1 MLRGFA
7 LLKDGSAERIES
19 RLEMAAAMER
29 GYTGIW
35 IDLEDPDQ
43 ETLNAIGDAFHL
55 DAEAL
60 DDCLSGDQR
69 PRIDEFEH
77 CLFLLTYGAVGPES
91 SEKFDPRKVS
101 AFIGSDFVITVHP
114 EPLRTINDV
123 YQRCA
128 KSPARMLTRGTNFIL
143 YAVLDGMVDRYID
156 VAEAFDDR
164 LDALEEECFSE
175 DVDESIL
182 QRASQ
187 LRRELLELRRI
198 ATSQRELILPIMRG
212 DYGFLSKSLEN
223 DFGHVSDHI
232 MKTIEMIDNQRELLH
247 GVRDNYQAVL
257 GNRMNAIMKT
267 LTIFA
272 SLFLPLSLV
281 AGIYGMNTPLWP
293 DPGSMI
299 TFWGII
305 GFMGAAIVAMLF
317 YFQHRGWL

>member
-19 RLEMAAAMER
+19 RLDLAAAMER

-35 IDLEDPDQ
+35 IDLEDPDK
-43 ETLNAIGDAFHL
+43 EILNAIGDAFHL

-77 CLFLLTYGAVGPES
+77 CVFLLTYGAVGPES
-91 SEKFDPRKVS
+91 VEKFDPRKVS
-101 AFIGSDFVITVHP
+101 AFIGHDFVITVHA
-114 EPLRTINDV
+114 EPLRTIDDV
-123 YQRCA
+123 YRRCS
-128 KSPARMLTRGTNFIL
+128 KSPTRLLTRGTNFIL
-143 YAVLDGMVDRYID
+143 YSLLDGMVDRYID
-156 VAEAFDDR
+156 LAEAFDDR

-212 DYGFLSKSLEN
+212 DYGFLSKSLET
-223 DFGHVSDHI
+223 DFSHVADHI
-232 MKTIEMIDNQRELLH
+232 MKTLEMIDNQRELLH

-293 DPGSMI
+293 DPGNVA

-305 GFMGAAIVAMLF
+305 GFMGTVIVGMLI